1 MDAPT
6 GPTARADKSL
16 AEEVVQETWL
26 AVLQG
31 LDRFRGEASLRTWV
45 YRILVNQAKGR
56 GVRERRTVPFASL
69 APEDD
74 GPTVDPARFQGPD
87 EPHPGGW
94 RQFPEEWPEHV
105 ALTREVRD
113 VVTGAL
119 GELPDRQRVVV
130 ALRDLDGH
138 TADEVCD
145 LLGISAGNQRVLLHR
160 GRAVVRAHLERYLA
174 PGRSSRARWR
184 DDLRR
189 ARGAR
194 HRLPGRRP
202 VPTGARGSTSTW
214 LCVRGATATSHSSAR
229 PSTCSESCLRTR
241 CVRPR
246 ASRLLDAFA
255 RWSDNPGPRQ
265 T

>member
-1 MDAPT
+1 MAVDRADRYLRRMGGTLEAPERADDRALVARLRAGDEET
-6 GPTARADKSL
+6 FASLVDGWSGWMLRLARQHVPTASV

-74 GPTVDPARFQGPD
+74 GPTVDPARFQGPGD
-87 EPHPGGW
+87 AHPGGW
-94 RQFPEEWPEHV
+94 RQFPEEWPEQV
-105 ALTREVRD
+105 TLTREVRD

-119 GELPDRQRVVV
+119 SELPDRQRIVV

-174 PGRSSRARWR
+174 PGSRSEVAR
-184 DDLRR
+184 
-189 ARGAR
+189 
-194 HRLPGRRP
+194 
-202 VPTGARGSTSTW
+202 
-214 LCVRGATATSHSSAR
+214 
-229 PSTCSESCLRTR
+229 
-241 CVRPR
+241 
-246 ASRLLDAFA
+246 
-255 RWSDNPGPRQ
+255 
-265 T
+265 